1 MGLNIK
7 GRVMSEEKGIFLKKN
22 HFIETLENSRKK

>member
-7 GRVMSEEKGIFLKKN
+7 GRAMSEEKGIFFLKN